1 VRFYRS
7 DARRRKAFHDNRR
20 MFARLSAFV
29 IWSLVAATGV
39 FWLLRLSASPPP
51 VPPYATAVGNAV
63 AVRGDLSRL
72 FGAPQRAP
80 SLAQATP
87 EAPSR
92 FKLVG
97 VMAPRSGSAQTEVG
111 HGLALIAVDGKPAKP
126 YAVGARLDSDLV
138 LQSVGLRTASLGP
151 AQGARSV
158 LLELPALVPAHSGV
172 LPPVG
177 AAPAPGATAPVPAAP
192 TSRMQAAIQA
202 AQAAQAQAAQTGQGG
217 AMPGAAATAPPTVGA
232 PQPPI
237 APLPAAVPQATPVP
251 APNLPTPGAL
261 PAQ

>member
-1 VRFYRS
+1 MRFYRS
-7 DARRRKAFHDNRR
+7 DARRREAFHDNRR

-39 FWLLRLSASPPP
+39 FWLLRLSASPPA
-51 VPPYATAVGNAV
+51 VPPYAVAVGNAV

-97 VMAPRSGSAQTEVG
+97 VMAPRSGAAQAEPG

-172 LPPVG
+172 LPPAGAPPVAG
-177 AAPAPGATAPVPAAP
+177 AAAPVPSPPPARPPVPAAP
-192 TSRMQAAIQA
+192 L
-202 AQAAQAQAAQTGQGG
+202 
-217 AMPGAAATAPPTVGA
+217 PGAVQPAPPTLGA
-232 PQPPI
+232 PQAPI
-237 APLPAAVPQATPVP
+237 AQP
-251 APNLPTPGAL
+251 APARVEPAPLDRSGQEGLAPGSL
-261 PAQ
+261 TN